1 MLIWDMNINMWSSH
15 SVPSCLTYAPY
26 QIKCSCFMMTARP
39 TPPCGTQLM
48 MCSYG
53 PRVPGPMSGT
63 LFLPWCNS
71 ILGEH
76 FWMVSNFMLEM
87 TWPCSTTLEVYAMI
101 LLLGTCHKLHMESF
115 PPQSSWI
122 AWGLLSPVVQ
132 VSATLWLQPVSP
144 GALSSSRLTK
154 SCKPS
159 CHSVNRSDT
168 SSKGEMYSLQNLRTQ
183 GNLLQ
188 FMLPP

>member
-1 MLIWDMNINMWSSH
+1 M
-15 SVPSCLTYAPY
+15 T
-26 QIKCSCFMMTARP
+26 TARP
-39 TPPCGTQLM
+39 TPPCRTQLM

-53 PRVPGPMSGT
+53 PMSCT

-71 ILGEH
+71 ILGENV
-76 FWMVSNFMLEM
+76 WMVWNFMLEM

-115 PPQSSWI
+115 PPQSAWI

-132 VSATLWLQPVSP
+132 VTPIFWLQPVSP
-144 GALSSSRLTK
+144 GALSSSGLTKSCKPPISLSKWIWALALKKKHSSSSSGLTK

-159 CHSVNRSDT
+159 CHSVNWSDT
-168 SSKGEMYSLQNLRTQ
+168 SPKGDMCSLQNLRTQ
-183 GNLLQ
+183 GNLLHY
-188 FMLPP
+188 MLLS

>member
-1 MLIWDMNINMWSSH
+1 
-15 SVPSCLTYAPY
+15 
-26 QIKCSCFMMTARP
+26 MTARP
-39 TPPCGTQLM
+39 TPPCRTQLM

-53 PRVPGPMSGT
+53 PRVPGPMSST
-63 LFLPWCNS
+63 LSLLWCNS
-71 ILGEH
+71 ILEAD
-76 FWMVSNFMLEM
+76 FWMVWNFMLGM
-87 TWPCSTTLEVYAMI
+87 TWPCATTLEVYVMI
-101 LLLGTCHKLHMESF
+101 LLLGAHHKLHMESF

-144 GALSSSRLTK
+144 GALFSSGLTK

-159 CHSVNRSDT
+159 CHSVHRSDT
-168 SSKGEMYSLQNLRTQ
+168 SPKGEMCSLQNLRTQ

-188 FMLPP
+188 FMLPS